1 MSNDSISV
9 TTQKGWFS
17 RLGSAFGGVLT
28 GLALVVAS
36 IILLSWNEGRSVQS
50 IRTNNEGAKT
60 VTSVSSERVDAANN
74 GKLIHLTAAAQ
85 ADGARVD
92 AALGI
97 ATEGLG
103 LKRDVQYYQW
113 VETSKSETRTKL
125 GGGEETVT
133 TYAYNLEWTQ
143 MAQDSSQFQQPA
155 GHQNPPTNL
164 EDATF
169 VADQARVGAFT
180 LDRDSLQQVSIDT
193 PLNMTAEQAQAAQ
206 TALGKPVTVA
216 ENGLYVGS
224 NPTAPQVGDMKVS
237 YSFAPQGTTLSLIG
251 AQTNGTLRP
260 YPTKAGSPL
269 LMVSNGTASAAEMF
283 AEAKAANKVMTWI
296 LRGVGVA
303 VMIAAFGMVLGP
315 LGVLADVL
323 PLFGKIVRMGT
334 GLVAGA
340 LGISI
345 SLVVIALS
353 WLAFRPLLG
362 IGLLVVAG
370 GVIGFLIWRAKSA
383 PAAAKAAEAPTPAN

>member
-28 GLALVVAS
+28 GLALIVAS

-50 IRTNNEGAKT
+50 IRANNEGAKS
-60 VTSVSSERVDAANN
+60 VTSVSADRVQSANE
-74 GKLIHLTAAAQ
+74 GKLIHLTAPAV
-85 ADGARVD
+85 ADGQRVD
-92 AALGI
+92 SALGI
-97 ATEGLG
+97 STEGLS

-133 TYAYNLEWTQ
+133 TYDYKLEWTQ
-143 MAQDSSQFQQPA
+143 MAQDSSQFHQPN
-155 GHQNPPTNL
+155 GHQNPPVTL
-164 EDATF
+164 EDASF
-169 VADQARVGAFT
+169 VADQARAGAFT
-180 LDRDSLQQVSIDT
+180 LDGEALQQVSADK
-193 PLNMTAEQAQAAQ
+193 PLTMTAEQAATASA
-206 TALGKPVTVA
+206 ALGKPVSMA
-216 ENGLYVGS
+216 DNGLYVGA
-224 NPTAPQVGDMKVS
+224 NPASPQAGDVKVAYFIAPQN
-237 YSFAPQGTTLSLIG
+237 ATLSLIG
-251 AQTNGTLRP
+251 AQTNGVIRP
-260 YPTKAGSPL
+260 YPTKAGSPI
-269 LMVSNGTASAAEMF
+269 LMVRSGTASAAEMF
-283 AEAKAANKVMTWI
+283 AAAKAANKTLTWI
-296 LRGVGVA
+296 LRAVGVV

-340 LGISI
+340 LGLTV
-345 SLVVIALS
+345 SLVVVALS

-362 IGLLVVAG
+362 IGLLVIAA
-370 GVIGFLIWRAKSA
+370 GVIGFLIWRAKG
-383 PAAAKAAEAPTPAN
+383 KAQPKTVGAEA

>member
-28 GLALVVAS
+28 GLVLLVAS

-50 IRTNNEGAKT
+50 IRTNNEGAKS
-60 VTSVSSERVDAANN
+60 VTSVTADRLDAANE
-74 GKLIHLTAAAQ
+74 GRLIHLTAPALAEGQ
-85 ADGARVD
+85 RMD

-97 ATEGLG
+97 STEGLS
-103 LKRDVQYYQW
+103 LKRDVKYYQW

-143 MAQDSSQFQQPA
+143 MAQDSSQFQQPT
-155 GHQNPPTNL
+155 GHQNPPTHL
-164 EDATF
+164 DDASF
-169 VADQARVGAFT
+169 IADQAKLGAFT
-180 LDRDSLQQVSIDT
+180 LDRDALQQVSADK
-193 PLNMTAEQAQAAQ
+193 PLAMTAENAAAAQ
-206 TALGKPVTVA
+206 TVLGKPVTVA
-216 ENGLYVGS
+216 ENGLYVGA
-224 NPTAPQVGDMKVS
+224 NAATPQPGDMKIA
-237 YSFAPQGTTLSLIG
+237 YSLAPQNTTLSLIG
-251 AQTNGTLRP
+251 AQTQGTVRP
-260 YPTKAGSPL
+260 YPTKAGTPL
-269 LMVSNGTASAAEMF
+269 LMVRNGTASAAEMF
-283 AEAKAANKVMTWI
+283 AEAKAANKTLTWI

-340 LGISI
+340 LGLSI
-345 SLVVIALS
+345 SLVVVAAS

-362 IGLLVVAG
+362 IGLILLAA
-370 GVIGFLIWRAKSA
+370 GVIGFLIWRAKGKS
-383 PAAAKAAEAPTPAN
+383 PSKTLEAEA

>member
-1 MSNDSISV
+1 MSNDSISLA
-9 TTQKGWFS
+9 TQKGWFS

-50 IRTNNEGAKT
+50 IRTNNEGAKS
-60 VTSVSSERVDAANN
+60 VTSVAADRLDAANE
-74 GKLIHLTAAAQ
+74 GRLIHLTATAQ
-85 ADGARVD
+85 AEGQRLD

-97 ATEGLG
+97 STEGLS

-133 TYAYNLEWTQ
+133 TYAYNLEWSQ
-143 MAQDSSQFQQPA
+143 MAQDSSQFQQPN
-155 GHQNPPTNL
+155 GHQNPPTTL
-164 EDATF
+164 EDASF
-169 VADQARVGAFT
+169 VADQAKLGAFT
-180 LDRDSLQQVSIDT
+180 LDRGSLQQVPADT
-193 PLNMTAEQAQAAQ
+193 PLNMSAEQAQAAQ
-206 TALGKPVTVA
+206 TALGKTVSVS
-216 ENGLYVGS
+216 ENGLYVGA
-224 NPTAPQVGDMKVS
+224 NPAIPQPGDMKIS
-237 YSFAPQGTTLSLIG
+237 YSVAPQNTTLSLIG
-251 AQTNGTLRP
+251 AQTNGVIRP
-260 YPTKAGSPL
+260 YPTKAGIPL
-269 LMVSNGTASAAEMF
+269 LMVRSGTASPAEMF
-283 AEAKAANKVMTWI
+283 AEAKAANKTLTWI
-296 LRGVGVA
+296 LRVVGVV

-323 PLFGKIVRMGT
+323 PLFGKIVRVGT

-345 SLVVIALS
+345 SLVVVALS

-362 IGLLVVAG
+362 LGLLAVAG
-370 GVIGFLIWRAKSA
+370 GVIGVLIWRAK
-383 PAAAKAAEAPTPAN
+383 AKPSPKTATAEA